1 MKLINDNGGGI
12 DLQAVVVA
20 IVGFST
26 VWIVWTTM
34 SPVINE
40 LSEVATGGMIDLP
53 DKALNKF
60 SFYTLMFDYAM
71 VINAGGWLLYIVYA
85 SIRQEV
91 ESRNRR
97 MGYV

>member
-1 MKLINDNGGGI
+1 
-12 DLQAVVVA
+12 
-20 IVGFST
+20 
-26 VWIVWTTM
+26 
-34 SPVINE
+34 
-40 LSEVATGGMIDLP
+40 MIDLP